1 MLKGQFPVEK
11 FASLRTPFYYYDLPL
26 LRRTLDKIRECIE
39 PYPQFHVHYAVKA
52 NFNGKILQEI
62 SRCGFGADC
71 VSGGEIRAAL
81 QNGFAPESIVYAG
94 VGKSDEEI
102 LLALDA
108 GIARFNVESAA
119 ELEVINELALS
130 RGVVA
135 PVSLRVNPDIG
146 AHTHANITTGLAE
159 NKFGINYEQLP
170 GVIELAD
177 SLPGVEYKGL
187 HFHIGSQIL
196 EMDDFVALCNR
207 INVLAEQIL
216 RQRRGRLVPAASS
229 AAAVGYSSSAVG
241 AAGVAGSGVAAGV
254 AGAAGAVGSGAVAG
268 AAAGVAGAA
277 ASVLGDINVGGGLGI
292 NYYHPNHLDVAEFS
306 QYFETFARHLKL
318 PEGTPV
324 HFELGRSVVAPCGSL
339 ISRVLY
345 IKEGTTRRFAIID
358 ASMTE
363 LIRPALYK
371 AYHRVENIS
380 SYEPEEVYDVV
391 GPVCESS
398 DVFAKGVSIDK
409 CHRGDFIAIRSAGAY
424 GESMSSQ
431 YNCRPLPACF
441 FKED

>member
-52 NFNGKILQEI
+52 NFNGRILQEI

-71 VSGGEIRAAL
+71 VSGGEVRAAL

-229 AAAVGYSSSAVG
+229 AAVVGYSSSAAG
-241 AAGVAGSGVAAGV
+241 AAGVS
-254 AGAAGAVGSGAVAG
+254 GSGAVAG
-268 AAAGVAGAA
+268 AAAGVAAGVAGAA